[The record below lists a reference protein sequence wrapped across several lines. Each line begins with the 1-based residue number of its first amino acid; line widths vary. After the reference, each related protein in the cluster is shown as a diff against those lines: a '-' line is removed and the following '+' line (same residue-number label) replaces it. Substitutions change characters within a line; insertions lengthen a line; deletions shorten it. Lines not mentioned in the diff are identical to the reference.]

1 MGKVGTDI
9 QDNRCSWLVVQC
21 LQRASP
27 EQCQVL
33 QESRGQK
40 EAEKVDPG
48 EGASR
53 GDESA
58 GCVHTV
64 QGGQLQL
71 PYGSHGAVCCAPVPS
86 HHPGAGTQDLRAEKV
101 T

>member
-1 MGKVGTDI
+1 MGKIGTDI
-9 QDNRCSWLVVQC
+9 QDSKCSWLVVQC
-21 LQRASP
+21 LPRASP
-27 EQCQVL
+27 DQCQIL
-33 QESRGQK
+33 QENFGGREGG
-40 EAEKVDPG
+40 PG
-48 EGASR
+48 EGARR

-58 GCVHTV
+58 GCVYAA

-86 HHPGAGTQDLRAEKV
+86 HHPGASTQDLQAEKV